1 MGNKHIQIREKMLEF
16 SSMVLPAQSLYN
28 QGWQY

>member
-1 MGNKHIQIREKMLEF
+1 MLEF